1 MVLREDDHGIIA
13 IGQASHAW
21 LSGQLARAWG
31 NERFAPLE
39 PWEAVCLAAEQH
51 DVGMAAWDL
60 HPTYNPDT
68 GRPHSFTEM
77 PLGTHLELWTAGPR
91 RLITQS
97 RYAALLVSMHGRRL
111 YELRDLDKLTR
122 EDDAAVRTFIDEQ
135 NELQRQLRRTLCADP
150 ATAAS
155 STPEL
160 IARNSDL
167 LWTWDYLSLALCLN
181 WAPCQAK
188 AVPAIDGP
196 TEITLQPAGRGA
208 LVVEPWPFEPP
219 APFTVRCEGRRLTQP
234 AASADEL
241 QAALAAALWETVEF
255 ELTPART
262 T

>member
-31 NERFAPLE
+31 SPRFGSLHPH
-39 PWEAVCLAAEQH
+39 EAVCLAAEQH

-60 HPTYNPDT
+60 HPTYNPET

-111 YELRDLDKLTR
+111 YELRDLETMTHQDA
-122 EDDAAVRTFIDEQ
+122 AAVRTFIADQ
-135 NELQRQLRRTLCADP
+135 NDLQRELRQTLCADP

-181 WAPCQAK
+181 WAPCEAK
-188 AVPAIDGP
+188 AVPTIDRS
-196 TEITLQPAGRGA
+196 TDVKLRPAGRGA
-208 LVVEPWPFEPP
+208 LSVEPWPFEPP
-219 APFTVRCEGRRLTQP
+219 APFTVSCEGRRLTQP
-234 AASADEL
+234 AANPDEL
-241 QAALAAALWETVEF
+241 QAALAAAPWETVEF
-255 ELTPART
+255 ELTPAKT